1 MFKMAFQYNKS
12 RNQTNL
18 DMNDRSILVYP
29 EVFTDPRD
37 TLKQNTI
44 KPKKDFSIFRKPTT
58 NISNINNQ
66 DRSINIFTRGMI
78 EKVNGPANNCSSCGG
93 AK

>member
-1 MFKMAFQYNKS
+1 MAFQYNKS

-44 KPKKDFSIFRKPTT
+44 KPKKDFSIFRKPTL
-58 NISNINNQ
+58 NNFDINNKE
-66 DRSINIFTRGMI
+66 RSINIFTRGMI
-78 EKVNGPANNCSSCGG
+78 EKINGPANNCSSCGG

>member
-44 KPKKDFSIFRKPTT
+44 KPKKDFSIFRKPTL
-58 NISNINNQ
+58 NNFDINNKE
-66 DRSINIFTRGMI
+66 RSINIFTRGMI
-78 EKVNGPANNCSSCGG
+78 EKINGPANNCSSCGG